1 LIGLVLKIKRIM
13 SRQSHE
19 EGKLQGAMQ
28 DGSREFITLLAC
40 ICADMTALPAALIYQ
55 GKSQD
60 LIDTWLDDL
69 EEHDIIYFALSK
81 KG

>member
-1 LIGLVLKIKRIM
+1 
-13 SRQSHE
+13 
-19 EGKLQGAMQ
+19 MQ

-69 EEHDIIYFALSK
+69 EE
-81 KG
+81 

>member
-1 LIGLVLKIKRIM
+1 
-13 SRQSHE
+13 
-19 EGKLQGAMQ
+19 MQ
-28 DGSREFITLLAC
+28 NGSREFITLLAC
-40 ICADMTALPAALIYQ
+40 ICANMTALPATLIYQ

-69 EEHDIIYFALSK
+69 EEYNIIYFASSK